1 MEAELVEVFQLASKA
16 ADATAVNGGE
26 GGGGGGGGGDH
37 DQEGKCIDAL
47 RRLKSFPVTSQV
59 LVSTQV
65 GKGLRRLTKH
75 PRKKIQAYA
84 SDLIQLWKQVVME
97 ESNGCKKNGSVDHNE
112 PAKAR
117 ENKFKKSS
125 SFRIEGIPKFEATK
139 VRKTE
144 RNGTPS
150 DKMSRSDVDGTE
162 KAVCDR
168 NLQGS
173 VKVEATTATKEE
185 KPNCHVNKLSPNP
198 VQSLSASVAKC
209 NDPMRDRVR
218 ELLFE
223 ALSRVSGEASKD
235 IIDEVNAC
243 DPSSIAVSV
252 ESTMFQSWGRM
263 NGAHKMKYRS
273 IMFNIKDPNNPD
285 FRRKVLLG
293 HVKPER
299 LLDMST
305 EEMASDERQLQ
316 NRQIKEKALFECEL
330 GAAPKATTDQFKC
343 GRCGQRKCTYYQMQT
358 RSADEPMTTYVTCVN
373 CNNHWK
379 FC

>member
-16 ADATAVNGGE
+16 ADATAVNGK
-26 GGGGGGGGGDH
+26 GGGAGEEEE
-37 DQEGKCIDAL
+37 EGKCIDAL

-75 PRKKIQAYA
+75 PRKKIQALA

-97 ESNGCKKNGSVDHNE
+97 ESNGYKKSGSGDYNE
-112 PAKAR
+112 SAKAG
-117 ENKFKKSS
+117 ENKSKRSS
-125 SFRIEGIPKFEATK
+125 SFRVEGIPKSEGTK

-144 RNGTPS
+144 RNGTPGS
-150 DKMSRSDVDGTE
+150 ENMSRSDVGVTE
-162 KAVCDR
+162 KAVCNR

-173 VKVEATTATKEE
+173 VKVEMVTATKEE
-185 KPNCHVNKLSPNP
+185 KPNCHMNKLSPNP
-198 VQSLSASVAKC
+198 AQSLSDSVTKC
-209 NDPMRDRVR
+209 NDPMRDKVR

-223 ALSRVSGEASKD
+223 AFCRVSGEASKD

-243 DPSSIAVSV
+243 DPSSVAVSI
-252 ESTMFQSWGRM
+252 ESTLFQSWGRM
-263 NGAHKMKYRS
+263 NGSHKVKYRS

-299 LLDMST
+299 LLNMTS
-305 EEMASDERQLQ
+305 EEMASDDRQLQ
-316 NRQIKEKALFECEL
+316 NQQIKQKALFECEL

>member
-1 MEAELVEVFQLASKA
+1 MEAELVEVFQLASRA
-16 ADATAVNGGE
+16 ADATAADGN
-26 GGGGGGGGGDH
+26 GGGD
-37 DQEGKCIDAL
+37 DEVQERRCIDAL
-47 RRLKSFPVTSQV
+47 KRLKSFPVTSQV

-75 PRKKIQAYA
+75 PRKKIQAFA
-84 SDLIQLWKQVVME
+84 SDLIQLWKQIVME
-97 ESNGCKKNGSVDHNE
+97 ESNGCKKNGSVDQNE
-112 PAKAR
+112 SAKPR
-117 ENKFKKSS
+117 ENKVKRSS
-125 SFRIEGIPKFEATK
+125 SFRIEGIPMSEATK

-144 RNGTPS
+144 RNGTPGS
-150 DKMSRSDVDGTE
+150 EKMSRLDVGVTE
-162 KAVCDR
+162 KAVCNR
-168 NLQGS
+168 ILQGS
-173 VKVEATTATKEE
+173 VKVETITATKEE
-185 KPNCHVNKLSPNP
+185 TPNCRVNKLSPHP
-198 VQSLSASVAKC
+198 AQPLSASVTKC
-209 NDPMRDRVR
+209 DDPMRDRVR

-243 DPSSIAVSV
+243 DPSSIAASV

-263 NGAHKMKYRS
+263 NGAHKVKYRS
-273 IMFNIKDPNNPD
+273 LMFNIKDPNNPD

-299 LLDMST
+299 LLNMTT

-316 NRQIKEKALFECEL
+316 NQQIKEKALFECEL

-373 CNNHWK
+373 CNNRWK

>member
-1 MEAELVEVFQLASKA
+1 MEAELVEVFQVASKA
-16 ADATAVNGGE
+16 ADATAVNGK
-26 GGGGGGGGGDH
+26 GGGD
-37 DQEGKCIDAL
+37 DEERQCIDAL
-47 RRLKSFPVTSQV
+47 KRLKSFPVTYQV

-75 PRKKIQAYA
+75 PRKKIQAFA
-84 SDLIQLWKQVVME
+84 SDLIQLWKQIVME
-97 ESNGCKKNGSVDHNE
+97 ESNGCKKNVSVDHNE
-112 PAKAR
+112 SAKAG
-117 ENKFKKSS
+117 ENKVKKSS
-125 SFRIEGIPKFEATK
+125 SFRIEGIPKSEATK

-144 RNGTPS
+144 RNGTPGS
-150 DKMSRSDVDGTE
+150 EKISRLDVGVTE
-162 KAVCDR
+162 KAVCNR

-173 VKVEATTATKEE
+173 DKVETITATKEQ
-185 KPNCHVNKLSPNP
+185 KPNCDVNKSSPNP
-198 VQSLSASVAKC
+198 AELLSASVTKC
-209 NDPMRDRVR
+209 DDPMRDRVR

-235 IIDEVNAC
+235 IVNEVNAC
-243 DPSSIAVSV
+243 DPSSIAASV

-263 NGAHKMKYRS
+263 NGAHKVKYRS
-273 IMFNIKDPNNPD
+273 IMFNIKDPNNLD

-293 HVKPER
+293 YINPER
-299 LLDMST
+299 LLNMTT

-316 NRQIKEKALFECEL
+316 NQQIKQKALFECEL
-330 GAAPKATTDQFKC
+330 GAGPKATTDQFKC